1 MNIGNKLIELRKKKG
16 LSQENVA
23 DILNVS
29 RQTVSKWELD
39 QSMPDFDKI
48 IPLCNLYEISA
59 DELLRGVKEEKNE
72 KIETKEYSYD
82 EKVDYK
88 NNRHKRALGISI
100 GVFLYFLA
108 VVSIMV
114 MIPVLR
120 INPILSAAIFLII
133 CGLATLS
140 IVYVCLNYKVEASEK
155 ETKEKKLEDSI
166 NSIIATII
174 LIIYLILSFLSGAWH
189 ITWILWVI
197 YALITSIVK
206 LLLMLRGEEN
216 EEK

>member
-29 RQTVSKWELD
+29 RQTVSKWELN

-59 DELLRGVKEEKNE
+59 DELLRGIKDEKDILLSNSQDE
-72 KIETKEYSYD
+72 KI
-82 EKVDYK
+82 DYK
-88 NNRHKRALGISI
+88 DNRHKRALGISI

-108 VVSIMV
+108 VVSIMIT
-114 MIPVLR
+114 IPVLR
-120 INPILSAAIFLII
+120 MNPIVASAMFLLI
-133 CGLATLS
+133 CGLATLI
-140 IVYVCLNYKVEASEK
+140 IVYVCLNYKGEPSKK
-155 ETKEKKLEDSI
+155 ETEEKKLEDSI

-174 LIIYLILSFLSGAWH
+174 LIIYLLLSFITGAWH

-206 LLLMLRGEEN
+206 LLIMLRGESD